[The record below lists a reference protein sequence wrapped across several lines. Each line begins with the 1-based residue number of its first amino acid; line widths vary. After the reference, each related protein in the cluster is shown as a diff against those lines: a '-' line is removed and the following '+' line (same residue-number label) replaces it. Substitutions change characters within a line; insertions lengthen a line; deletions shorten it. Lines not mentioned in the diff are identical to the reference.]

1 MRITILV
8 TPDAAGPPE
17 DPVIAQVEGAL
28 RLAGHETTRA
38 VAGPDVGALVDAL
51 RAADPA
57 LVFNM
62 AESFDGRSALE
73 SSVAGLLNLLGLRY
87 TGSSP
92 AGLLVAGDK
101 VLSKKVLGFHGI
113 RSPEFATTFRGSVE
127 WAGSLRFPVI
137 VKPPQEDASIG
148 IGRDAVVRDLQGLL
162 ERMHALHDEFRQPV
176 LVEEF
181 VEGREFY
188 VGVLGNAHPEALPPV
203 ELRFDGFPD
212 GVPRIASWEAK
223 WGDDAAGAGDAHGAA
238 DTRDAAATGA
248 QPPGGAE
255 FAGTR
260 SVVAE
265 GLAPELAERLRAAAV
280 ECFEA
285 LRLRDYA
292 RVDLRVNAAGEV
304 YVIEVN
310 PNCYLERSAEFAMAA
325 QAGGIGFDALI
336 ARIVEL
342 AGARYAR

>member
-1 MRITILV
+1 VRITILC
-8 TPDAAGPPE
+8 TPDAAGPPQ
-17 DPVIAQVEGAL
+17 DPVLAQVEEAL
-28 RLAGHETTRA
+28 RGAGHETTRV
-38 VAGPDVGALVDAL
+38 VAGPDVGALVGAL

-73 SSVAGLLNLLGLRY
+73 SSVAGLLNLIGLRY

-92 AGLLVAGDK
+92 AGLLLAGDK

-162 ERMHALHDEFRQPV
+162 ERMHALHGEFRQPV

-203 ELRFDGFPD
+203 ELRFEGFPE
-212 GVPRIASWEAK
+212 GAPRIASWEAK
-223 WGDDAAGAGDAHGAA
+223 WGDAGGGEGARDGGDAEAERG
-238 DTRDAAATGA
+238 DA
-248 QPPGGAE
+248 PPGGAE

-265 GLAPELAERLRAAAV
+265 GLAPALSERLRAIAV
-280 ECFEA
+280 ECYEA

-292 RVDLRVNAAGEV
+292 RVDLRVNEAGEV

-325 QAGGIGFDALI
+325 GAAGLGYEALV

-342 AGARYAR
+342 ATARYAR

>member
-1 MRITILV
+1 MRVAILV

-17 DPVIAQVEGAL
+17 DPVLAHVEGAL
-28 RLAGHETTRA
+28 RTAGHEFTRV
-38 VAGPDVGALVDAL
+38 VAAPDVAALVQAL

-73 SSVAGLLNLLGLRY
+73 SSVAGLLNLLGMRY

-92 AGLLVAGDK
+92 AGLMLAGDK

-113 RSPEFATTFRGSVE
+113 RSPEFVSTFRGSVE

-148 IGRDAVVRDLQGLL
+148 IRRDAVVRDLQGLL
-162 ERMHALHDEFRQPV
+162 ERMHALHEEFRQPV

-203 ELRFDGFPD
+203 ELRFDGFPE
-212 GVPRIASWEAK
+212 GAPRIASWEAK
-223 WGDDAAGAGDAHGAA
+223 WGDHGAEVAGGGAPA
-238 DTRDAAATGA
+238 DGSA
-248 QPPGGAE
+248 PPGGAE

-265 GLAPELAERLRAAAV
+265 GLEPALAERLRATAV

-292 RVDLRVNAAGEV
+292 RVDLRVNDAGEV

-325 QAGGIGFDALI
+325 GAAGIGYDALV

-342 AGARYAR
+342 AAARYAR